1 MQKVAK
7 WGTWAAAAALLIALG
22 IYRFVFHAV
31 DVEAAQV
38 RTGVLQEKIHGPGTV
53 QARIGVVVSTRVT
66 GLIAAVHAD
75 HGDHVR
81 KGQLLATLD
90 DRDLAAKTAAA
101 RAALSAARQN
111 IGAAEAALRKA
122 QADLALAQSTHKRNQ
137 EMFRK
142 GYISQNALDTSE
154 AALRS
159 AESGEQSAAAALAAR
174 RAEVHNVEQELR
186 YAETLLS
193 YARITAPMDGVII
206 QREAEAGDTVMPGSP
221 IFRMVDPATLWV
233 VARIDETVAGR
244 VRLNQPAHIHLR
256 SGREVPGRVA
266 RIARQSDAATREL
279 EVSVAFAEPQ
289 EYFTI
294 NEEAQVTILADETQ
308 GLLIPVSALVQREGR
323 QAVLVVNDGRARLR
337 PVRTGIVD
345 GKHVLVQDGLG
356 PDETVLS
363 SPQNIRPGQRV
374 RLRDGQ
380 GD

>member
-1 MQKVAK
+1 MHKVAK
-7 WGTWAAAAALLIALG
+7 WGTWAAVAALLIGLG
-22 IYRFVFHAV
+22 AYRFVVHAV
-31 DVEAAQV
+31 DVETAQAH
-38 RTGVLQEKIHGPGTV
+38 TGVLQEKIHGPGTV
-53 QARIGVVVSTRVT
+53 QARISVVVSTRVT
-66 GLIAAVHAD
+66 GVIAAVHAD
-75 HGDHVR
+75 QGDHVR

-122 QADLALAQSTHKRNQ
+122 QADLALAQSTHKRNL
-137 EMFRK
+137 EIFRK
-142 GYISQNALDTSE
+142 GHISQNAMDTSE

-174 RAEVHNVEQELR
+174 RAEVRSVEQELR

-193 YARITAPMDGVII
+193 HTRISAPMDAVII
-206 QREAEAGDTVMPGSP
+206 QREAEAGDTVVPGSP

-233 VARIDETVAGR
+233 AARIDETVAGR
-244 VRLNQPAHIHLR
+244 IRINQPAHIRLR

-266 RIARQSDAATREL
+266 RVARQSDAATREL

-289 EYFTI
+289 EHFTI
-294 NEEAQVTILADETQ
+294 NEEAQVTILADEAQ

-323 QAVLVVNDGRARLR
+323 QAVLVVADGRAQLR
-337 PVRTGIVD
+337 PIRTGIVD

-374 RLRDGQ
+374 RAQNGQ
-380 GD
+380 GN